1 MNEPGISSRI
11 CSARSIAPFIPLA
24 PSVSSSSAPYAFKN
38 LRRSTLM
45 VSGITS
51 ITLYPS
57 AAPTIAKPIPVL
69 PLVGSII
76 VDPALISPRFLAS
89 SSIASA
95 ARSFTEPDGL
105 KNSSFKIISAPVSFI
120 RGMRTSGVPPMSS
133 FIDDFMFICLFYPFA
148 SPLFFLT
155 EKMPCQ

>member
-1 MNEPGISSRI
+1 
-11 CSARSIAPFIPLA
+11 
-24 PSVSSSSAPYAFKN
+24 
-38 LRRSTLM
+38 M

-57 AAPTIAKPIPVL
+57 AAPTIAKPMPVL
-69 PLVGSII
+69 PLVGSMI

-133 FIDDFMFICLFYPFA
+133 FIDDFMFIAFSILSLRLY
-148 SPLFFLT
+148 FFLR
-155 EKMPCQ
+155 KKRPVNNQKKQGCAKK